1 MISILGCG
9 WYGLALGKALVK
21 NKFEVKGST
30 TSPNRFAELQEA
42 GIKPYTIKL
51 DADAFA
57 YDADFF
63 DCETL
68 IVSFPPK
75 LKQGQHNEYIAKIKQ
90 LIPVIA
96 EQNIKQVIFISSTGV
111 YPENNAEV
119 DENTRPVPDSDSGKA
134 LFAAEELFRNE
145 ASFKTTIIRF
155 GGLVGPGRHP
165 GKFFAGK
172 TDISNGQA
180 PVNLIHLQDC
190 IALTLAILQQNT
202 FGYTFNACSTH
213 HPTRMDFYTK
223 AAAHA
228 GLPAPQFINELEK
241 WKIINSINLLQ
252 VLNYRFVINN
262 WDDCFALNC
271 F

>member
-9 WYGLALGKALVK
+9 WYGLALGKYL
-21 NKFEVKGST
+21 NKEGFGVKGST
-30 TSPNRFAELQEA
+30 TSLNRFAELEDA
-42 GIKPYTIKL
+42 GIKPYTVKL
-51 DADAFA
+51 DSDAFV

-68 IVSFPPK
+68 VISFPPK
-75 LKQGQHNEYIAKIKQ
+75 LKQGQHQAYIAKIKQ
-90 LIPVIA
+90 LIPVITQ
-96 EQNIKQVIFISSTGV
+96 QNVKQVVFISSTGV
-111 YPENNAEV
+111 YPEINTGV
-119 DENTRPVPDSDSGKA
+119 DENTLPLPDSDSGKA

-145 ASFKTTIIRF
+145 HNFKTTIIRF
-155 GGLVGPGRHP
+155 GGLVGLGRHP
-165 GKFFAGK
+165 GRFFAGK
-172 TDISNGQA
+172 TGIANGQA

-190 IALTLAILQQNT
+190 IALTLAVLQQNT

-228 GLPAPQFINELEK
+228 GLPAPQFINELGK
-241 WKIINSINLLQ
+241 WKIINSINLSQ

-262 WDDCFALNC
+262 WDDCFTSNC